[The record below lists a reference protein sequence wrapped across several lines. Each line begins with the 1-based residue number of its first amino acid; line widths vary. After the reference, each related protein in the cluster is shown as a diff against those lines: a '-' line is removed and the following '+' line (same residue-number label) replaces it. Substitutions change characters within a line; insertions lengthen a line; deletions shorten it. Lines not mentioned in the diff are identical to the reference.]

1 MAKKMARKMACKMA
15 IVSDSQQGEEAMEEA
30 SQPQLND
37 GDYNRRMLEE
47 SITDKEEELTK
58 LLVAFN
64 IKLRALLKVSARV
77 EG

>member
-1 MAKKMARKMACKMA
+1 MDSNMAKKMARKMA